1 MIATMP
7 SALPPVRRYHAHA
20 PQRRGAAALLAGA
33 LACALAGGAFAV
45 QSAPVAPGGAGRPA
59 AQRGSDPKSIEIPG
73 PIKAEPSTVD
83 FGVVEPG
90 ATVAAT
96 IKLINP
102 LDRDVTISA
111 AKPSC
116 TCTTI
121 DMVGKVIPAG
131 GSIEMPMSMKMAHT
145 PGAKTAVVNMAFAG
159 VTQVMVLKLEAET
172 AYAVRATPAFVDALT
187 PARMAGSIELVA
199 RDGLPFTVKSVDGE
213 APVTGDGSPM
223 KPATKHTLRYDFTS
237 ASPLTKVYNAVPPFL
252 VIETDHPK
260 CPIVD
265 MRVRHET
272 TRITP
277 SLAFAEFR
285 ANCGAIPPKGSA
297 EFEIEIKLMG
307 SSRIDS
313 VQSLHPSFK
322 TEAVAQK
329 PDDSSVLVTV
339 RVTDLGAQ
347 PGVFLFPCRFSGRG
361 KQSDFWV
368 FGVVR

>member
-1 MIATMP
+1 MIATMH
-7 SALPPVRRYHAHA
+7 SAIPFVRRRSARSPH
-20 PQRRGAAALLAGA
+20 RRGAVAFLAGA
-33 LACALAGGAFAV
+33 LAVALAGGAFAV
-45 QSAPVAPGGAGRPA
+45 QSASAAPGGQARP
-59 AQRGSDPKSIEIPG
+59 QQKKSSDPKSIEIPG
-73 PIKAEPSTVD
+73 PIKAEPATVN
-83 FGVVEPG
+83 FGIVEPG
-90 ATVAAT
+90 TTVAAT
-96 IKLINP
+96 IKLTNP

-145 PGAKTAVVNMAFAG
+145 PGVKTAVVNMAFAG
-159 VTQVMVLKLEAET
+159 VTQVMVLQLEAET
-172 AYAVRATPAFVDALT
+172 AYAVRATPTFVDALK
-187 PARMAGSIELVA
+187 PERMTGSIELVA
-199 RDGLPFTVKSVDGE
+199 RDDVPFMVKSVDGKP
-213 APVTGDGSPM
+213 PVTGDGSPM

-237 ASPLTKVYNAVPPFL
+237 ASPLTKAYNAVPPFL

-265 MRVRHET
+265 MRVRHDT

-285 ANCGAIPPKGSA
+285 ANCGAIPAKGSA

-322 TEAVAQK
+322 TEVVSQK

-347 PGVFLFPCRFSGRG
+347 PGTFLFPCRFSGRG
-361 KQSDFWV
+361 KQSDFWI